1 MVQLFKQTNLI
12 VKKRIRNNSLFL
24 FKIKMKTILILDDF
38 ESSAWITTQTL
49 KQLNA
54 KFITCTDSIV
64 ALNHFLNNED
74 IDLLITDLNMPKMNG
89 IELIQKIK
97 YIEKY
102 FTLPVIILTT
112 EIKEEMKLKANEVG
126 VTKWIQKPFK
136 VNEL

>member
-1 MVQLFKQTNLI
+1 
-12 VKKRIRNNSLFL
+12 
-24 FKIKMKTILILDDF
+24 MKTILILDDF

-112 EIKEEMKLKANEVG
+112 EIKEEMKTSEEWQQQFECMVYDPDGWDRHNYQYSWFEEKITEKEFLKSY
-126 VTKWIQKPFK
+126 
-136 VNEL
+136 